1 MRRDANPRDANPGA
15 RRLATPLRRVVAR
28 LAVVACP
35 PGPDL
40 TEGLLAEFEATL
52 SAVSASVR
60 RFIVVGLLAFDRG
73 ARLYPKAR
81 GRRFARLD
89 DATAQAYFRIVLA
102 RVPAFALLKGLVV
115 MCYYELPEVK
125 EQIGYR
131 PDDYI
136 ASVSRRRLDSYGAQ
150 ILAGEA
156 AVLAPDALAP
166 DVLAPD
172 ALDSP

>member
-1 MRRDANPRDANPGA
+1 M
-15 RRLATPLRRVVAR
+15 PLRRIVAR
-28 LAVVACP
+28 LAEVACP

-40 TEGLLAEFEATL
+40 TEGLLTEFEATL
-52 SAVSASVR
+52 NALSASVR
-60 RFIVVGLLAFDRG
+60 RPVVAGLVAFDRG

-81 GRRFARLD
+81 GRRFIRLD
-89 DATAQAYFRIVLA
+89 DATAQAYFRAALA
-102 RVPAFALLKGLVV
+102 RVPVLALIKGLVV

-150 ILAGEA
+150 ILIGEA
-156 AVLAPDALAP
+156 AVLAPPSAP
-166 DVLAPD
+166 D
-172 ALDSP
+172 SP